1 MDTEIEAKFLSIDK
15 NKLRKLLKNIGAEL
29 VQPERIMQ
37 RTVFEL
43 PEPGS
48 YLRVRNEGN
57 QITMSF
63 KHLDERSIEGMK
75 EICLSVDNYD
85 NAIKFLKAIGQK
97 PKAEQDTM
105 RESWVKDG
113 VEIDIDTW
121 PWVPSFVE
129 IEGKSAAEVAALAV
143 ELGFQMEKAYY
154 GSVEIVYQQ
163 DFDVTEDE
171 INFMP
176 EIKFKKIPAWL
187 EARRKKTTKKE

>member
-1 MDTEIEAKFLSIDK
+1 MDTEIEAKFLNIDK

-37 RTVFEL
+37 R
-43 PEPGS
+43 
-48 YLRVRNEGN
+48 
-57 QITMSF
+57 
-63 KHLDERSIEGMK
+63 
-75 EICLSVDNYD
+75 
-85 NAIKFLKAIGQK
+85 
-97 PKAEQDTM
+97 
-105 RESWVKDG
+105 
-113 VEIDIDTW
+113 
-121 PWVPSFVE
+121 
-129 IEGKSAAEVAALAV
+129 AAEVAALAD